1 MKITLIKQFNGAFK
15 PAYNSD
21 YENAKK
27 VPLNEPIDFEWKK
40 PRNYK
45 FHKKFFALI
54 ELVYQNQEIYN
65 NKEHLRK
72 DLTISAGF
80 YDIRHNFE
88 GVEIYE
94 PKSISFANMD
104 EVEFS
109 ELYNRFID
117 VVVQWLGIDKQS
129 IIDEIEQFF

>member
-1 MKITLIKQFNGAFK
+1 MKLSIVKTLSGTFK
-15 PAYNSD
+15 VAYDS
-21 YENAKK
+21 
-27 VPLNEPIDFEWKK
+27 DFEKAKSIPVNVPFEIEYKK
-40 PRNYK
+40 KRNIL
-45 FHKKFFALI
+45 FHRKFFALI
-54 ELVYQNQEIYN
+54 ELVYQNQEVYN

-80 YDIRHNFE
+80 YEIRHNFE

-94 PKSISFANMD
+94 PKSISFGNMD

-109 ELYNRFID
+109 ELYNRFVD

>member
-1 MKITLIKQFNGAFK
+1 MKLSIVKTLSGTFK
-15 PAYNSD
+15 VAYDS
-21 YENAKK
+21 
-27 VPLNEPIDFEWKK
+27 DFEKAKSIPVNVPFEIEYKK
-40 PRNYK
+40 KRNIL
-45 FHKKFFALI
+45 FHRKFFALI
-54 ELVYQNQEIYN
+54 ELVYQNQEVYN

-94 PKSISFANMD
+94 PKSISFSNMD

>member
-1 MKITLIKQFNGAFK
+1 MKITLIKQLNGTFK

-27 VPLNEPIDFEWKK
+27 VPLNEPIDFGWKK

-54 ELVYQNQEIYN
+54 ELVYQNQEVYN

-104 EVEFS
+104 DVEFS
-109 ELYNRFID
+109 ELYNRFVD

>member
-1 MKITLIKQFNGAFK
+1 MKLSIVKTLSGTFK
-15 PAYNSD
+15 VAYDSD
-21 YENAKK
+21 GEKAKSIPVN
-27 VPLNEPIDFEWKK
+27 VPFEIEYKK
-40 PRNYK
+40 KRNIL
-45 FHKKFFALI
+45 FHRKFFALI
-54 ELVYQNQEIYN
+54 ELVYQNQEVYN

>member
-1 MKITLIKQFNGAFK
+1 MKISIVKTLSGTFK
-15 PAYNSD
+15 VAYDS
-21 YENAKK
+21 
-27 VPLNEPIDFEWKK
+27 DFEKAKSIPVNVPFEIEYKK
-40 PRNYK
+40 KRNIL
-45 FHKKFFALI
+45 FHRKFFALI
-54 ELVYQNQEIYN
+54 ELVYQNQEVYN

-109 ELYNRFID
+109 ELYNRFVD

>member
-1 MKITLIKQFNGAFK
+1 MKLSIVKTLSGTFK
-15 PAYNSD
+15 VAYDS
-21 YENAKK
+21 
-27 VPLNEPIDFEWKK
+27 DFEKAKSIPVNVPFEIEYKK
-40 PRNYK
+40 KRNIL
-45 FHKKFFALI
+45 FHRKFFALI
-54 ELVYQNQEIYN
+54 ELVYQNQEVYN

-80 YDIRHNFE
+80 YEIRHNFE

-104 EVEFS
+104 DVEFS
-109 ELYNRFID
+109 ELYNRFVD